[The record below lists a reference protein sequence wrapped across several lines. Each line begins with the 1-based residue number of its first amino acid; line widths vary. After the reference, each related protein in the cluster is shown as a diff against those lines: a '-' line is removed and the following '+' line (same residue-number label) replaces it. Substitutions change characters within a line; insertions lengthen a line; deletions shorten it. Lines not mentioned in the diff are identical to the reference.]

1 MVRKIKKDD
10 FIKIQ
15 ELLKEEF
22 QVTGLLEDPFGHYFV
37 IEENKEIIGFIS
49 YSNLYDHFD
58 LNYIWVKKENR
69 KKGLG
74 TQLLDV
80 MVMEAKKGSVSQIT
94 LEVSEQNVSAIT
106 FYEKYGFVKKAIRK
120 NYYGLENAILMI
132 LEIR

>member
-10 FIKIQ
+10 FIKIR

-58 LNYIWVKKENR
+58 LNYIWVEKENR

>member
-10 FIKIQ
+10 LLKIR

-80 MVMEAKKGSVSQIT
+80 MVMEAKKGSVFQIT